1 MSETTAEEQA
11 AMAIKLADNVRDL
24 IRSEVKAALED
35 PVFLGSML
43 SYAMVDHLSSQM
55 YRSISSRGFIRIEV
69 LDLIKEEKRAG
80 QEEESRRQYLA
91 NKISGLTY

>member
-11 AMAIKLADNVRDL
+11 AMAIKLADNVREL
-24 IRSEVKAALED
+24 IRSEIKAALED
-35 PVFLGSML
+35 RAFLGGML

-55 YRSISSRGFIRIEV
+55 YRSISSRGFIRREV

-91 NKISGLTY
+91 NRTSGLTY